1 MRGRYDQRVS
11 RDGKGDAFH
20 HFLDHLDEVAHVDD
34 EVDKASVVVKNCW
47 NVECVECR
55 GFISV
60 FDGEHCSN
68 HFGQSS
74 LFLQERGEEAVPRI
88 HGVHE

>member
-1 MRGRYDQRVS
+1 MRGRYNQRVL

-20 HFLDHLDEVAHVDD
+20 HFLDHLNEVAHVDD
-34 EVDKASVVVKNCW
+34 EVDKASVVVKSCG

-68 HFGQSS
+68 HMALANQAGC
-74 LFLQERGEEAVPRI
+74 
-88 HGVHE
+88 